1 MRIAHLILTHAGPD
15 QLARLIGRL
24 KHPDAD
30 CYIHLDLKTNIGDFL
45 FLAEDKQVFFVE
57 KREKVKWGAY
67 SIVQATVNGME
78 AILESGNNYDYIH
91 LLSGQDYPLTSAAKI
106 HDYLSNHPGKAFMH
120 ALLVNTEWQEAIPR
134 LTQYHLSAYNIARTY
149 TIEKIINSILPKR
162 NMPNGLVPVGRSQ
175 WFTITAQHAA
185 YIVTFLKTN
194 SHVKRFFKLVWG
206 SDEIVFQTILY
217 NSKYREDMVNDNL
230 RYIDWS
236 EGKPSPATFTIKD
249 AEKLTASGKLF
260 ARKFNPAIDSAIL
273 DYLDSVATAAFD
285 LPSLNSSLQKNT
297 GE

>member
-1 MRIAHLILTHAGPD
+1 LKIAHLILAHTGPA
-15 QLARLIGRL
+15 QLARLLRRL
-24 KHPDAD
+24 KHSQAD
-30 CYIHLDLKTNIGDFL
+30 CYIHLDLKANIKEFL
-45 FLAEDKQVFFVE
+45 FLAEDNQVFFVE
-57 KREKVKWGAY
+57 KREQVKWGAY

-78 AILESGNNYDYIH
+78 AILQSGKNYDYIN
-91 LLSGQDYPLTSAAKI
+91 LLSGQDYPLTNATKI
-106 HDYLSNHPGKAFMH
+106 HDYLANHPGKAFMH
-120 ALLVNTEWQEAIPR
+120 SLLVNTEWQEAIPR
-134 LTQYHLSAYNIARTY
+134 LTKYHLTEYNISKKY

-175 WFTITAQHAA
+175 WFTISAQHAA

-236 EGKPSPATFTIKD
+236 EGKPSPAMFTIKD
-249 AEKLTASGKLF
+249 ASRLTASGKLF
-260 ARKFNPAIDSAIL
+260 ARKFNAKIDTEIL
-273 DYLDSVATAAFD
+273 DCLDAAA
-285 LPSLNSSLQKNT
+285 LNIFF
-297 GE
+297 